1 MKITDFA
8 LIFVGI
14 TLPIIITVYVNVS
27 FTIKAEE
34 QEMYYKK
41 IINSALNDAS
51 DQMKEVE
58 NEDNKID
65 YGYSGESDN
74 KISVNANIAV
84 DTFMNSLYNNF
95 NIKEIKQQNN
105 IYNIL
110 FQL

>member
-41 IINSALNDAS
+41 IINAALDDAS
-51 DQMKEVE
+51 NQLKTQIRKLTMDTQVLVIIK
-58 NEDNKID
+58 
-65 YGYSGESDN
+65 
-74 KISVNANIAV
+74 SV
-84 DTFMNSLYNNF
+84 
-95 NIKEIKQQNN
+95 
-105 IYNIL
+105 
-110 FQL
+110 